1 MRLLTGPA
9 GSGKTARV
17 LAEFRDSLQ
26 THGDQVRLLVPTATL
41 SEHLRNEL
49 ARDGVVFRS
58 RSVSTLAQWTG
69 EVAPDFP
76 VVDPIFFQLMVE
88 DAVHRL
94 QRPEFR
100 KVCGLAG
107 FHSRLARTI
116 SELDAV
122 GCTPRKLARV
132 RQNVAQFRDAIVA
145 VWDDVERQLRQARVV
160 TRSEQLRMITAKADS
175 LPVPSR
181 IWIDGFAQ
189 LSGPEVDL
197 LCALGNR
204 VDLTLTLPEEGVPD
218 TLRQTLLERGFIE
231 DRLTS
236 TNQEPDIAF
245 TVPET
250 IEREAEEITRRIA
263 DLTRRGTAFR
273 DIGVILRQ
281 PAAYTPVLRATFERF
296 GIPAHFYFS
305 EPLASH
311 PAGRLFSGVI
321 EALLGGWDHET
332 LLALL
337 RLAPLI
343 GASDAL
349 DALEYRSLPA
359 LPAKGLEPLAQ
370 RAFGNRLLV
379 RVFQKLQ
386 TLEEWRSLSLSAAD
400 WAARLERLPA
410 LFWPGYLTDHASA
423 QQVEQQRGSAAGIR
437 AFSQAVQ
444 LAADW
449 KRNAS
454 PMRLTEFWRTAKAVL
469 RLSSVGLPH
478 RSRDVVHVISAYEA
492 RQWNLSAVFVCG
504 LVEKQFPAQNGRDP
518 FLSDAALRDLS
529 LQGIRART
537 TADKDAEEQFLF
549 DAACARA
556 RDLLVLSHPRT
567 DSRGQH
573 NLPSIFLRDRTVTA
587 AAAVVRPALPPPI
600 AQWRQPSWVK
610 SEDLLAQLEAQHP
623 KVSVT
628 ALESL
633 LQCPFQFFAHRTLR
647 VTERPAR
654 PEDRLDFLLQGNIIH
669 DVLKDWSVTN
679 SEIEPLFHETFNR
692 ICAEKNVQPG
702 FRTERQR
709 RALLRSLR
717 RFQSDDTF
725 PVPRPAQV
733 EQPFALSI
741 DPALQVSGKLD
752 RIERIPDDRHGNARA
767 VIIDYK
773 FSRASTTKDKVEDET
788 KLQGPLYAWAAREV
802 FGLVPVAMLY
812 ISLKD
817 EKPSYAGWGEVPG
830 SKIRL
835 SPMPPDWIQNALQR
849 VTDAV
854 AEFRSGVIHPRPANQ
869 APCRYCSFKDACRVS
884 EPMAIPVSGT

>member
-17 LAEFRDSLQ
+17 LAEFRDALQ

-218 TLRQTLLERGFIE
+218 TLRLTLLERGFIE
-231 DRLTS
+231 DRTHQHPPGTRQCVYRS
-236 TNQEPDIAF
+236 RNHRARSGRDYPSGRGSHSPRHR
-245 TVPET
+245 VP
-250 IEREAEEITRRIA
+250 RHRR
-263 DLTRRGTAFR
+263 D
-273 DIGVILRQ
+273 
-281 PAAYTPVLRATFERF
+281 P
-296 GIPAHFYFS
+296 S
-305 EPLASH
+305 
-311 PAGRLFSGVI
+311 PAGRLHACPPRHLRTIRHPRSFLLQRAAGLPSGRPS
-321 EALLGGWDHET
+321 LLRCDRGVARRLGSRNI
-332 LLALL
+332 LALL

-370 RAFGNRLLV
+370 RASGNRLLV

-529 LQGIRART
+529 CKAFAPVPLPIKT
-537 TADKDAEEQFLF
+537 PKSSSCSTPPVL
-549 DAACARA
+549 ARA
-556 RDLLVLSHPRT
+556 ISWSSLTLVRT
-567 DSRGQH
+567 
-573 NLPSIFLRDRTVTA
+573 
-587 AAAVVRPALPPPI
+587 PA
-600 AQWRQPSWVK
+600 
-610 SEDLLAQLEAQHP
+610 
-623 KVSVT
+623 
-628 ALESL
+628 
-633 LQCPFQFFAHRTLR
+633 
-647 VTERPAR
+647 
-654 PEDRLDFLLQGNIIH
+654 
-669 DVLKDWSVTN
+669 
-679 SEIEPLFHETFNR
+679 
-692 ICAEKNVQPG
+692 
-702 FRTERQR
+702 
-709 RALLRSLR
+709 
-717 RFQSDDTF
+717 
-725 PVPRPAQV
+725 
-733 EQPFALSI
+733 
-741 DPALQVSGKLD
+741 
-752 RIERIPDDRHGNARA
+752 
-767 VIIDYK
+767 
-773 FSRASTTKDKVEDET
+773 AST
-788 KLQGPLYAWAAREV
+788 
-802 FGLVPVAMLY
+802 
-812 ISLKD
+812 ISR
-817 EKPSYAGWGEVPG
+817 PSSSA
-830 SKIRL
+830 I
-835 SPMPPDWIQNALQR
+835 
-849 VTDAV
+849 
-854 AEFRSGVIHPRPANQ
+854 
-869 APCRYCSFKDACRVS
+869 AP
-884 EPMAIPVSGT
+884 